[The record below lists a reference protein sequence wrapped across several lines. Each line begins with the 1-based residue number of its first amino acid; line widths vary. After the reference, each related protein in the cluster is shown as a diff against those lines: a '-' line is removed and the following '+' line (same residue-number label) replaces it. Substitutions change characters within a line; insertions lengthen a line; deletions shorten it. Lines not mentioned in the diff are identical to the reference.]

1 MKGKCKTFFVQLKK
15 FHHLSAL
22 ERANKGEKFFVL
34 RSQKWWWEAGH
45 VHGWA
50 GKEYSE
56 SSSYQ
61 VEANF
66 VGTGLWKD
74 YVQSEPEK

>member
-1 MKGKCKTFFVQLKK
+1 MAIFGDGSSKKIIKVKQGHKG
-15 FHHLSAL
+15 
-22 ERANKGEKFFVL
+22 R
-34 RSQKWWWEAGH
+34 WEAGH